1 MSDPASPKDNRD
13 SRFGGKKV
21 TAGDEKLLDHNYD
34 GIQELDNP
42 LPSWWVWLFY
52 VSIAFAA
59 VYFVYFTFF
68 VKTAGER
75 ADLRVAALRKIDAS
89 AGGASGEA
97 GLGSTAGG
105 EAGGTGPASS
115 GPGAAAPVFTE
126 DAATRE
132 AGKKVFDAK
141 CAVCHAPDG
150 GGLIGPNMTDNYWLH
165 GKGTLEDI
173 YRTTVSGVP
182 DKGMIAW
189 GPLLSDDEIRA
200 VTVYMKSLQGTTP
213 ASPKAPQGE
222 PV

>member
-1 MSDPASPKDNRD
+1 MSDPASPKDPRNL
-13 SRFGGKKV
+13 RFGGKKMA
-21 TAGDEKLLDHNYD
+21 AGEEKLLDHNYD

-52 VSIAFAA
+52 LSIAFSA
-59 VYFVYFTFF
+59 VYFVHFTFF
-68 VKTAGER
+68 EKTAGER
-75 ADLRVAALRKIDAS
+75 ADLKVAALRKIDAPAVGAA
-89 AGGASGEA
+89 AG
-97 GLGSTAGG
+97 TAG
-105 EAGGTGPASS
+105 EAGGTGPAST
-115 GPGAAAPVFTE
+115 GPGGGPAPVFTE

-132 AGKKVFDAK
+132 AGKKVFDGK

-150 GGLIGPNMTDNYWLH
+150 GGLIGPNMTDNYWIH

-173 YRTTVSGVP
+173 YRTTVNGVP

>member
-1 MSDPASPKDNRD
+1 MSDPDLSKDPRD

-52 VSIAFAA
+52 ISIAFSA

-75 ADLRVAALRKIDAS
+75 ADLKVAALRKVEAPSGAGAAAGSGAS
-89 AGGASGEA
+89 AGSA
-97 GLGSTAGG
+97 
-105 EAGGTGPASS
+105 PASS
-115 GPGAAAPVFTE
+115 GPGGAAAPVFTE
-126 DAATRE
+126 DSATRE

-173 YRTTVSGVP
+173 YRTTVNGVP
-182 DKGMIAW
+182 EKGMIAW

-213 ASPKAPQGE
+213 ATPKAPQGE